1 MKIFL
6 WILQGG
12 LAFLLFAGGA
22 YKTFKP
28 SDLAA
33 TIPSLP
39 TAGWKVFGLLE
50 VAFALLLVLPVM
62 LGRGQS
68 LTPMVAGAIAIESLV
83 LAALYS
89 RQSLAI
95 SGENPLVWA
104 VVMAIVAAVVGYARY
119 APLAQS

>member
-39 TAGWKVFGLLE
+39 LTGWKVFGLLE
-50 VAFALLLVLPVM
+50 VAFALLLVLPVL

-68 LTPMVAGAIAIESLV
+68 YTPMVAGAIAIESLV
-83 LAALYS
+83 LAALYARRS
-89 RQSLAI
+89 TAI
-95 SGENPLVWA
+95 SAENPLVWA
-104 VVMAIVAAVVGYARY
+104 VVMAIVAAAVAYARY
-119 APLAQS
+119 SQLSHP